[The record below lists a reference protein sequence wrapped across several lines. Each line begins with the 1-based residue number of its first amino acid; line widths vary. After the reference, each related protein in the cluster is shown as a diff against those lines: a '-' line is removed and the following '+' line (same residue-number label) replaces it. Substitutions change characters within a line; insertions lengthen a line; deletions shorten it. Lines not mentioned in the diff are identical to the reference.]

1 MSIYLYINE
10 IVPRLITT
18 YLPVIFGFFF
28 ISLDKVIKKMKVKSI
43 SVFVLL
49 PLIFIAL
56 MTETAGK

>member
-18 YLPVIFGFFF
+18 YLPVFFGFF
-28 ISLDKVIKKMKVKSI
+28 ISLDIVIKKMKVKSI